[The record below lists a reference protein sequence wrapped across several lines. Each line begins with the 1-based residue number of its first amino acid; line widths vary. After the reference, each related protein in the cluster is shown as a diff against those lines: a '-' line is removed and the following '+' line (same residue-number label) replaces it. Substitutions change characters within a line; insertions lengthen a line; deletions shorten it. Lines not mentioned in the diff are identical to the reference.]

1 MRPDDRR
8 PGDTPPHAPSDDA
21 QASGDGAARLGRER
35 RPGRDAELVER
46 AAEPRQALRADPA
59 RGDDLRVNDEH

>member
-35 RPGRDAELVER
+35 RRRGSPGVG
-46 AAEPRQALRADPA
+46 AA
-59 RGDDLRVNDEH
+59 V